1 MADEVENFYDDF
13 SEFQLNSGIHER
25 HYLMHEKLIE
35 IGMNK
40 HSSLLEIG
48 AGVGMITSLIRK
60 TITSGSV
67 LVNDISPKSIQLN
80 KKLNNQSNL
89 NFVAGD
95 IVEMDLETKYDFITM
110 FDVLEHIPIEQH
122 GHLFSKFKT
131 LLKPNGILFINIPS
145 PECLRYLLE
154 NKPTE
159 VQVIDQPFPADVIF
173 KNIYSNGLILDSF
186 KTYDIWH
193 KNEYQMMFIKHAYN
207 WEPILIPTKKNT
219 LLKKVIRNLRK

>member
-110 FDVLEHIPIEQH
+110 FDVLEHIQIEQH

-159 VQVIDQPFPADVIF
+159 VQVIDQPLPADVIF

>member
-48 AGVGMITSLIRK
+48 AGVGMITSLIRQ

-159 VQVIDQPFPADVIF
+159 VQVIDQPLPADVIF

>member
-159 VQVIDQPFPADVIF
+159 VQVIDQPLPPDVIF

>member
-13 SEFQLNSGIHER
+13 SEFQLNSGLHER

-40 HSSLLEIG
+40 DSSLLEIG

-89 NFVAGD
+89 KFVAGD

-122 GHLFSKFKT
+122 EHLFSKFKT
-131 LLKPNGILFINIPS
+131 LLKPNGIIFINIPS

-159 VQVIDQPFPADVIF
+159 VQVIDQPLPADLIF

-207 WEPILIPTKKNT
+207 WEPILIPVKKNT
-219 LLKKVIRNLRK
+219 LLNKVIRNLRK

>member
-159 VQVIDQPFPADVIF
+159 VQVIDQPLPADVIF

>member
-89 NFVAGD
+89 NFVAGY

-159 VQVIDQPFPADVIF
+159 VQVIDQPLPADVIF